1 MWVELIDIDDAFRQM
16 IYEGTITQMNRY
28 LNEIDFNSFRL
39 AAIDKLNA
47 GITTTEEILRVLP
60 RSAIYRVN
68 SPMSRQ
74 AHIKAVNTN
83 SQKCDNTSVN

>member
-1 MWVELIDIDDAFRQM
+1 IDDAFRQM
-16 IYEGTITQMNRY
+16 IYEGTITQVNHY

-68 SPMSRQ
+68 SPIS
-74 AHIKAVNTN
+74 
-83 SQKCDNTSVN
+83 C